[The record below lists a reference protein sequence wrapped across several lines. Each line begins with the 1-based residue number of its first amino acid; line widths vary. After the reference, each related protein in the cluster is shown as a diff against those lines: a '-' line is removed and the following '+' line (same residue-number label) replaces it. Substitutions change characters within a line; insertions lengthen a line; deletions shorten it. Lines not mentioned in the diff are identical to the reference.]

1 MTDHVHNMFT
11 RALCKR
17 AAFSGNALI
26 RLCEHTDAST
36 NEPSGKRTA
45 LSGIGRTVG
54 IIALVI
60 VFIVALVTVLHG
72 KAFEESFR
80 VNRPLRSPPPPPHS
94 PHSSRGHRYS
104 LSAPASACTDFYDD
118 VCSALLAK
126 TPLPADRR
134 AVD

>member
-1 MTDHVHNMFT
+1 MSKTVPTESSSLLSVD
-11 RALCKR
+11 
-17 AAFSGNALI
+17 
-26 RLCEHTDAST
+26 
-36 NEPSGKRTA
+36 PSIVDREYAKLLEEERGTEKRTA